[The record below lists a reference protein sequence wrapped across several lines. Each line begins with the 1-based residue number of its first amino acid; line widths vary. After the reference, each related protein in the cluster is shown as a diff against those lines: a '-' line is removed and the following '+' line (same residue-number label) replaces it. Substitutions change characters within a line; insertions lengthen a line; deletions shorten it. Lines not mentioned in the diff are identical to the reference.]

1 MVAPRFLVVAGSAS
15 GHAYVQVTEDG
26 KERKVAL
33 ASRLNDSAV
42 VVRRDPPGFDRGVFD
57 VWAQQFAAFAKSY
70 YPEENKLLALDGAKV
85 HLSAFGF
92 LALVRAKVH
101 VIAEPSTLSHLIQAL
116 DNNSAYGSF

>member
-1 MVAPRFLVVAGSAS
+1 
-15 GHAYVQVTEDG
+15 VTEDG

-42 VVRRDPPGFDRGVFD
+42 VVRRDPPGLDRGVFHI
-57 VWAQQFAAFAKSY
+57 WAQQFAAFAKSY

-85 HLSAFGF
+85 HLSASGL

-101 VIAEPSTLSHLIQAL
+101 VIAEPSKRSHHI
-116 DNNSAYGSF
+116 